1 MQYINLS
8 DIKKKLQDDEMM
20 EREKYISIL
29 REELSRAESMEQI
42 FETFTVSSPYIKSHP
57 ESPLYI
63 EFLFFQGDVET
74 QLLGGVNIVRNTA
87 KLRINCSENTS
98 HVEFSV
104 DNGPKKKLK
113 LIKHPQN
120 AKIKLAELQFKDYS
134 DSISGTNIVELKIE
148 SGKTQIS
155 HPICFYQNDNQISK
169 LYYKMF
175 NHFLS
180 KNPLDV
186 AIKTFHRNQL
196 GVGLHEES
204 MRYLLEVGKDKLCH
218 WFPEVILMLNKL
230 RSKWLKKKKNIVHI
244 NKILKSVWFFDQ
256 NSAEELLKQHGS
268 HPGDF
273 LLRTCTTM
281 DDRSRI
287 PFPIIVSWISPEKQ
301 FEKTSVSLDACENWS
316 FLKKKNWSRWIS
328 TGENVDF
335 DEHDIFQS
343 TDHLK
348 YSQSINEQ
356 PNRKTGVEQQKQEYE
371 YE

>member
-1 MQYINLS
+1 MAPSIYFFEKQNSITLLKKRFCVVVEKVPTKMEEFEFDNIQNFEFLNQEIFGTWLIEHDSDPSTLPKKRKMQYINLS

-218 WFPEVILMLNKL
+218 WFPEVILMLNK
-230 RSKWLKKKKNIVHI
+230 
-244 NKILKSVWFFDQ
+244 
-256 NSAEELLKQHGS
+256 
-268 HPGDF
+268 
-273 LLRTCTTM
+273 
-281 DDRSRI
+281 
-287 PFPIIVSWISPEKQ
+287 
-301 FEKTSVSLDACENWS
+301 
-316 FLKKKNWSRWIS
+316 
-328 TGENVDF
+328 VD
-335 DEHDIFQS
+335 
-343 TDHLK
+343 L
-348 YSQSINEQ
+348 YL
-356 PNRKTGVEQQKQEYE
+356 
-371 YE
+371 